1 MTQDIV
7 HTLALAVGAFVFI
20 VSVYAIW
27 SLFKHFDE
35 RKRAMKRHRSY
46 RDKREQ
52 ILTIT
57 KNKDL
62 RQSFV
67 GKLPP
72 NLHQE
77 MILIINEINRRD
89 KRKRLG
95 ILEALQTH
103 HVIDYAMIS
112 IALFDNILLIFQGRS

>member
-1 MTQDIV
+1 MKT
-7 HTLALAVGAFVFI
+7 TLAILYF
-20 VSVYAIW
+20 
-27 SLFKHFDE
+27 
-35 RKRAMKRHRSY
+35 RSY

-57 KNKDL
+57 QNKDL

-72 NLHQE
+72 NLHQVWIKTHVITTLLGILKLRRRTRLVLLRRNVAVAATDQLIIQYSE

-103 HVIDYAMIS
+103 HVIDY
-112 IALFDNILLIFQGRS
+112 D

>member
-1 MTQDIV
+1 MHV
-7 HTLALAVGAFVFI
+7 YFRVGAFVFI

-35 RKRAMKRHRSY
+35 RKRAMKRHRFVNSRHNKTHWSSSRLDKTLLVADPKKKPKFWQFEKLFFRSY

-72 NLHQE
+72 NLHQVW
-77 MILIINEINRRD
+77 IQNARD
-89 KRKRLG
+89 
-95 ILEALQTH
+95 IYFAATC
-103 HVIDYAMIS
+103 
-112 IALFDNILLIFQGRS
+112 